1 MSNRFMDIPTLWN
14 YRAGAAFI
22 PAMATWRLNPLVKS
36 KMKIF
41 IINGI
46 ISSDLLN
53 GIVTSLR
60 RVLRVYWFKL
70 RGDQQWY
77 SEYEKYSEE

>member
-1 MSNRFMDIPTLWN
+1 VELPGRGGFYSGNGHVETESTSEIQIPIL
-14 YRAGAAFI
+14 
-22 PAMATWRLNPLVKS
+22 
-36 KMKIF
+36 KIF